1 MKRRLAAE
9 HRNDVYRVLPSFTEF
24 PGSTARGTKEKTR
37 PRQPPTTQMTKRD
50 DGQTKA
56 TRSMA
61 RPLQSRRR
69 STSRVDWRI
78 DRSRDARERNQRD
91 DRIGRNK
98 KKKKRKK
105 KKKKKRQR
113 NGRNRVARGKNQQQR
128 QRTKVCGRV
137 FAISCV
143 LNEPLLGTTR
153 FTGSYRVESGLIGF
167 LTSSTGFHWVFRA
180 FYPI

>member
-1 MKRRLAAE
+1 
-9 HRNDVYRVLPSFTEF
+9 
-24 PGSTARGTKEKTR
+24 
-37 PRQPPTTQMTKRD
+37 MTKRD

-98 KKKKRKK
+98 KKKKKRKK

-113 NGRNRVARGKNQQQR
+113 NGGNRVARGKNQQQR

-167 LTSSTGFHWVFRA
+167 LTSSTGFHWVSRA